1 MDLEANREPNRK
13 WIALLFV
20 PATSITSRTAISI
33 TESRIFNAGPRP
45 RRSRAVVPAWNLW
58 GIVRLFPRGRFLSRR
73 GVALIMPNWRLS
85 SRLKSRGRSMDIVE
99 SVLLISRVMAF
110 LWKEWHL
117 AHQNRA
123 NRVVPLTWKKD
134 NSFQPSSTPSANY
147 NKITELKEITST
159 TFAKASSIRNK
170 TFPPFTHKW
179 WNTSVISEM
188 STFSSFRTNPN
199 AAVRSV
205 RYRVLRYKKHW
216 SRSKVW
222 GKILNKIWIRLFL
235 RWRRKAMCNVCRIT
249 NRRKG
254 YMNIDWRN

>member
-1 MDLEANREPNRK
+1 
-13 WIALLFV
+13 
-20 PATSITSRTAISI
+20 
-33 TESRIFNAGPRP
+33 
-45 RRSRAVVPAWNLW
+45 
-58 GIVRLFPRGRFLSRR
+58 
-73 GVALIMPNWRLS
+73 
-85 SRLKSRGRSMDIVE
+85 MDIVE
-99 SVLLISRVMAF
+99 SALLTSRVMAS
-110 LWKEWHL
+110 LLREWHL
-117 AHQNRA
+117 AHQNLV
-123 NRVVPLTWKKD
+123 NRVVPHTWKKD
-134 NSFQPSSTPSANY
+134 NSFQPSSTPSASF
-147 NKITELKEITST
+147 NKITELKETTST

-188 STFSSFRTNPN
+188 STFSSCRTNPN

-222 GKILNKIWIRLFL
+222 GKTLSKIWIRLSL

-254 YMNIDWRN
+254 YMNIDWGN